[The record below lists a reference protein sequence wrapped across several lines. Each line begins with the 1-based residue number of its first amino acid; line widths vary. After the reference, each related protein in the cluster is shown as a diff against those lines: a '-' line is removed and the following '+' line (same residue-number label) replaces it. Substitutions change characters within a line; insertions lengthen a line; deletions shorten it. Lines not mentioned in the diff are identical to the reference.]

1 MIKLLLVCV
10 HEISIP
16 YFSLDIKQQEKLLV
30 DFDWKKRMLGTNVLA
45 TLIYGI
51 IMDQV
56 DSSVILTNMNIST
69 LIITLQNMSGDV
81 FRTLSQ
87 VHEGSFFQK

>member
-1 MIKLLLVCV
+1 MIKLLLVSV

-16 YFSLDIKQQEKLLV
+16 YFSLDIKQQEKMLV
-30 DFDWKKRMLGTNVLA
+30 DFDWKKRMQGTNVLT
-45 TLIYGI
+45 TLIYGM

-81 FRTLSQ
+81 FRTLPQ
-87 VHEGSFFQK
+87 VHERTFFQK